1 MSRLVWDRISEHFYE
16 TGVDH
21 GVLYSYNKTTKKF
34 ENGVA
39 WNGLTA
45 VNESPSGAE
54 PTAIWADNIKYLN
67 LMSAEQY
74 GATIECLTYPDEFDK
89 CNGLASLGEGVTIG
103 QQAREIFGF
112 CYRTLI
118 GNDTEGTSHG
128 YKLHLVYNATA
139 SPSEQGHSTVNDSP
153 EAGTLSFSVSTTP
166 VDVPGFKPT
175 ATVVIDS
182 TKVDSAKLK
191 AIEALL
197 YGTDAGDDQE
207 ATIASLPLP
216 EDLIKL
222 LAGNGDGDDGDEGD
236 DGDDST
242 P

>member
-1 MSRLVWDRISEHFYE
+1 MSKIVWDKIGEHYYE
-16 TGVDH
+16 AGVDH
-21 GVLYSYNKTTKKF
+21 GVLYSYNKNTKKF

-74 GATIECLTYPDEFDK
+74 GATIECLTYPKEFDK

-103 QQAREIFGF
+103 QQPREIFGYS
-112 CYRTLI
+112 YRTLL
-118 GNDTEGTSHG
+118 GNDTEGTNFG

-153 EAGTLSFSVSTTP
+153 ETGSFSFSVSTTP

-175 ATVVIDS
+175 ATLVIDS
-182 TKVDSAKLK
+182 TKVDSAKLT

-197 YGTDAGDDQE
+197 YGTDAGDGQE
-207 ATIASLPLP
+207 ATTASLPLP
-216 EDLIKL
+216 EKIIEILT
-222 LAGNGDGDDGDEGD
+222 GNAN
-236 DGDDST
+236 